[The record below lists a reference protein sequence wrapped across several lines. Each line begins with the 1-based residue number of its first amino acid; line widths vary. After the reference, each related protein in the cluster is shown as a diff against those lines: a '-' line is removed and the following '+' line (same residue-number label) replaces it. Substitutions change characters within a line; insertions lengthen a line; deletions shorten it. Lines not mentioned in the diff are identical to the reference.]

1 METKITFKRFN
12 GKWRAIVETRC
23 KKQQG
28 SVVEFNSKERQRA
41 VLEDNNLKALV
52 TMAMDEM
59 EMQQNT
65 LLFMKWVEE
74 NKF

>member
-28 SVVEFNSKERQRA
+28 SVLEFNSKEQQRT

-52 TMAMDEM
+52 TMATDEM

-65 LLFMKWVEE
+65 LSFMKWLEE

>member
-28 SVVEFNSKERQRA
+28 SVLEFSSKEQQRA
-41 VLEDNNLKALV
+41 VLEDNSLKALV
-52 TMAMDEM
+52 TMATDEM

-65 LLFMKWVEE
+65 LLFMKWLEE